1 MLPYRNHEGQQL
13 HDDSTNEPEL
23 KLGNNVNCPYDPKKE
38 MKGLNWSCR
47 CVQRQYISTVE
58 IENLRRNKATILCIE
73 SEGSKTF
80 EKVIAGTDLF
90 SVMDFFK
97 NMKINEDSLLEKKNP
112 AYNPAKRGFAK
123 NILNSISG
131 KPMTKLYT
139 DTLKFFSN
147 EAAFEK

>member
-1 MLPYRNHEGQQL
+1 
-13 HDDSTNEPEL
+13 
-23 KLGNNVNCPYDPKKE
+23 

-97 NMKINEDSLLEKKNP
+97 NMKINEDSLLEKKDP